1 MPFGCGTAV
10 PDPGR
15 MPDLVL
21 PVPAGMA
28 AGMAVAVPAAA
39 GLAAADW
46 AVVLVVALLAAAP
59 PLLCPTVA
67 AKSSSVW
74 NRCSTIL
81 QFIIFTPFL
90 PNFIGLFSFIIQ

>member
-1 MPFGCGTAV
+1 M

-28 AGMAVAVPAAA
+28 AAVPAAAGLAAA

-46 AVVLVVALLAAAP
+46 AVVLVIALLAAAP
-59 PLLCPTVA
+59 PLLLPHSCC
-67 AKSSSVW
+67 K
-74 NRCSTIL
+74 I
-81 QFIIFTPFL
+81 QFRL
-90 PNFIGLFSFIIQ
+90 EQVLHNFYNS

>member
-1 MPFGCGTAV
+1 MDDNPAEREIVRGQLVGTAV

-21 PVPAGMA
+21 PVP

-59 PLLCPTVA
+59 PLLLPHSCC
-67 AKSSSVW
+67 K
-74 NRCSTIL
+74 I
-81 QFIIFTPFL
+81 QFRL
-90 PNFIGLFSFIIQ
+90 EQVLHNFYNS

>member
-1 MPFGCGTAV
+1 M

-21 PVPAGMA
+21 PVP

-46 AVVLVVALLAAAP
+46 AVVLVVAP
-59 PLLCPTVA
+59 PL
-67 AKSSSVW
+67 
-74 NRCSTIL
+74 
-81 QFIIFTPFL
+81 FL
-90 PNFIGLFSFIIQ
+90 PHSCCKIQFHLEQVLHNFYNS

>member
-1 MPFGCGTAV
+1 M

-28 AGMAVAVPAAA
+28 AAVPAGMAA
-39 GLAAADW
+39 AVPAADW

-59 PLLCPTVA
+59 PLLLPHSCC
-67 AKSSSVW
+67 K
-74 NRCSTIL
+74 I
-81 QFIIFTPFL
+81 QFRL
-90 PNFIGLFSFIIQ
+90 EQVLHNFYNS